1 MFSSSSWSS
10 YILNSTIG
18 FHCTDVFR
26 YSLSPVEVAEEE
38 EVVNVP
44 EDHRSASNNVEE
56 GRVSARLVAR
66 PD

>member
-10 YILNSTIG
+10 YYLNSTIE

-26 YSLSPVEVAEEE
+26 YFLPPVEVAEEGE
-38 EVVNVP
+38 AVNVP
-44 EDHRSASNNVEE
+44 GGHRSVSKNVEE
-56 GRVSARLVAR
+56 GRVSARLVAK